1 MVQKLGHELG
11 EYLAALQPVAVL
23 REHSGPTPGRR
34 AKVPRTSGTEDCSPI
49 APSAGVPT
57 GCRRTLAAARRSAI
71 APAGSRDGLPSRK
84 AAKGYG
90 SARATHRAQA
100 SGSFSADGPSA
111 PAPQAKC
118 TKTADPDPKIPPAC
132 KPPPIRDRKTESA
145 NPRYGQGFFSKLLER
160 LRESNSQRCLG
171 RGGG

>member
-71 APAGSRDGLPSRK
+71 APAGSRDGLRSRK

-90 SARATHRAQA
+90 SALPTHRAQA
-100 SGSFSADGPSA
+100 SGSFSADGSPA
-111 PAPQAKC
+111 PAPQANVRKQP
-118 TKTADPDPKIPPAC
+118 TLIRKYPPHA
-132 KPPPIRDRKTESA
+132 S
-145 NPRYGQGFFSKLLER
+145 
-160 LRESNSQRCLG
+160 LR
-171 RGGG
+171 